1 MAYDVIVVGT
11 RAAGAATAMLLAR
24 QGLRVLAVDR
34 SRFPSD
40 TLSTHQV
47 QLPGVARL
55 HRWGLLDQIRAA
67 GTPPTR
73 RVRFDLGAG
82 VIEGEFAAH
91 DGVDALYSPRRTVL
105 DALLVDAARA
115 AGAELREGFAVT
127 DLVRD
132 GGRITGIRGRT
143 RDGATHTEAAALVI
157 GADGKGS
164 LVATAVGAGPYRT
177 RPGTTMMSYTYWRGV
192 PVTHGEFYLRPR
204 AAAVAFPTND
214 DLTMV
219 AVVAPVQEFP
229 AFRLDIEAAYLAI
242 LSGCG
247 DLGERVRD
255 GERAERI
262 RTTPHLPNAFRVPH
276 GPGWALVGDAG
287 LVMDP
292 VTAQGISN
300 AFRDAE
306 LLADAVH
313 TALAAGRRPDDDLA
327 GYHRRR
333 DAAAGPM
340 YDFTVA
346 LAEFNPLSA
355 ASRRLFAALP
365 GNRPAIAR
373 FLAMY
378 AGVAPVREFLSPR
391 SVLRVLGVRGVAGLT
406 VDLLR
411 QRQG

>member
-11 RAAGAATAMLLAR
+11 RVAGAATAMLLAR
-24 QGLRVLAVDR
+24 HGLRVLAVDR
-34 SRFPSD
+34 NRFPSD

-47 QLPGVARL
+47 QLPGAARL
-55 HRWGLLDQIRAA
+55 HRWGLLDRIRAA

-82 VIEGEFAAH
+82 VIEGCFAPH

-115 AGAELREGFAVT
+115 AGADIREGFAVT

-132 GGRITGIRGRT
+132 DGRVTGVRGRT
-143 RDGATHTEAAALVI
+143 RDGTIHTESATLVI

-164 LVATAVGAGPYRT
+164 LVASTVGATPYRT
-177 RPGTTMMSYTYWRGV
+177 RPGTTMMSYSYWSGV
-192 PVTHGEFYLRPR
+192 PVTRGEFYLRPH

-219 AVVAPVQEFP
+219 AVVAPVEQFP
-229 AFRLDIEAAYLAI
+229 AFRLDIGAAYLAI
-242 LSGCG
+242 LDGCG

-262 RTTPHLPNAFRVPH
+262 RTTPQLPNTFRVPH

-313 TALAAGRRPDDDLA
+313 EAFSAGRRPDRDLTA
-327 GYHRRR
+327 YHRHR
-333 DAAAGPM
+333 DAAARPM

-346 LAEFNPLSA
+346 LAELRPLTA

-365 GNRPAIAR
+365 GNRPAIDR

-378 AGVAPVREFLSPR
+378 AGVAPVRGFLSPR
-391 SVLRVLGVRGVAGLT
+391 NLLRVLGVRGAAGVA
-406 VDLLR
+406 VDRLR
-411 QRQG
+411 RRD